1 MDRQTMIYKI
11 YEVIADK
18 SETEW
23 CICEVQ
29 LPIELSTNITNN
41 SHGIE
46 WFVQSLL
53 YEWVYMFYLKRIRL
67 NWWLNIIEFDSS
79 ELPPVFDKYKGY
91 VMREKEKFYIKKA
104 TDTKKYIWHHNGCE
118 YFYQE
123 TWDWKHWKD
132 YFKHYNHNSKEKYSI
147 THQDRIQDMRW
158 KIDLDANYNVDPIMV
173 IWHPVMIG
181 NILSFIANKHWEHSF
196 IIRGN
201 WIINFWERQGKVNL
215 LDPIEKQGD
224 DFIEYVYNLLG

>member
-1 MDRQTMIYKI
+1 MDKQEMIYKI

-46 WFVQSLL
+46 WFVQWVFS
-53 YEWVYMFYLKRIRL
+53 EWVYMYYIKRVRL
-67 NWWLNIIEFDSS
+67 NWWLNIIDFDVS
-79 ELPPVFDKYKGY
+79 ELPPVFDKYKKY
-91 VMREKEKFYIKKA
+91 ILREKEKFYIKKA
-104 TDTKKYIWHHNGCE
+104 TATKKYIWHHNGYE
-118 YFYQE
+118 FFYE
-123 TWDWKHWKD
+123 EKWDWEHWKD

-181 NILSFIANKHWEHSF
+181 DVL
-196 IIRGN
+196 N
-201 WIINFWERQGKVNL
+201 WIYKTWSWKDVFHHFNTIAPNWVEMRKPINDQ
-215 LDPIEKQGD
+215 PIEC
-224 DFIEYVYNLLG
+224 IEYIYNVIIQKKWT